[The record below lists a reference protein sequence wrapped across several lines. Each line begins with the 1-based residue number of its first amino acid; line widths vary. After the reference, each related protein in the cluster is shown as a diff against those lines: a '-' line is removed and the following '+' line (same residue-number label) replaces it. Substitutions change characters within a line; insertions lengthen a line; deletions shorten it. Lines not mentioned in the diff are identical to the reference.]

1 MIARLTLAAVM
12 LATAAPV
19 VAAENRI
26 VPEAR
31 IRNIGSL
38 LETVPD
44 ARLGVYIR
52 DYRGQWFYAQT
63 QGECPRLNHQARL
76 RLIPSPGGHFDRNS
90 AISADGWRCLVSSV
104 VASDGP
110 PRRHR

>member
-1 MIARLTLAAVM
+1 MIARLTLAAAM

-19 VAAENRI
+19 LATGNQP

-44 ARLGVYIR
+44 PRHGVYIR
-52 DYRGQWFYAQT
+52 DYRGQWYYART
-63 QGECPRLNHQARL
+63 RDECPRLNHQSRL

-90 AISADGWRCLVSSV
+90 AISADGWRCLITSV

-110 PRRHR
+110 ARRHR

>member
-1 MIARLTLAAVM
+1 MIARLTLAAVT

-19 VAAENRI
+19 LATSNQP

-44 ARLGVYIR
+44 ERLGIYIR
-52 DYRGQWFYAQT
+52 DYRGQWYYART
-63 QGECPRLNHQARL
+63 RDECPRLNHQARL

-90 AISADGWRCLVSSV
+90 AIAADGWRCLVASV
-104 VASDGP
+104 TESDGP